1 MYLLIEVINHGFAC
15 VVNGH
20 HTFLF
25 LAIIC
30 PVESRVLV
38 GTSCA
43 RMTLA
48 DQRNDP
54 CPRIFLVLFSWFGPQ
69 IQLLFPLDSSL

>member
-1 MYLLIEVINHGFAC
+1 MYPLIEVINHGFAY

-30 PVESRVLV
+30 PESRVLV
-38 GTSCA
+38 GTSCT

-54 CPRIFLVLFSWFGPQ
+54 CP
-69 IQLLFPLDSSL
+69 

>member
-1 MYLLIEVINHGFAC
+1 MYPLIEVINHGFAY

-38 GTSCA
+38 GTSCT

-54 CPRIFLVLFSWFGPQ
+54 CP
-69 IQLLFPLDSSL
+69 